1 MKRFDLRSKYQDL
14 LKIPA
19 KSSKNETNE
28 VFHLIEN
35 KGSENSNIKDISLNT
50 ISSVFE
56 EREKYIII
64 ALTGKV
70 GSGCT
75 VVSDIFGQPFSEINL
90 VCESPNQL
98 GFESDKQRALRIL
111 WRFYNEHFKTF
122 HIIKVRDVITS
133 FLLEDGSWN
142 RIKEYSDSIIN
153 DFMDKIKKAEK
164 YSTHKSCEGK
174 TKEEVLNNLKE
185 YNKQVFYSEKK
196 SNYLQASTKQAT
208 FSNSEISDYIKHVL
222 PLLSECIRNALSE
235 NYTYLFQRFGNEL
248 RFFGTLDPLKRNEK
262 INNSINIYR
271 ATNELKKT
279 EENTGKPSFNTI
291 FTIAERINRIIKY
304 IQRPNDD
311 KVKEPVAVVIDSM
324 KNMYESNYLRDRYS
338 AYYLLAISRNEEI
351 RNKSLLSNQRKKL
364 TQDDIDIIDLN
375 ERPAVASKK
384 MIGFAKSIKDDIDV
398 RFEKLKKYI
407 EDIIS
412 RNYDGLYS
420 FCLSANEMKELE
432 DEIKQLEN
440 DISSKFF
447 DEQGTELKS
456 KYKDNGLN
464 LSLCK
469 YYFSILKDPLRI
481 LLYSNDLYPFYLQ
494 DVETCIQNAD
504 ILLTN
509 NEDDAGPKHDLKMN
523 LIRYVSLM
531 MHPGLIKPTP
541 IERCMQIAYT
551 AKVNSGCISRQVGA
565 VVTDNNYNILSL
577 GWNDVPCGQTP
588 CAYRNLID
596 LSRQN
601 DKPAYSM
608 YEWRK
613 DSPFHNLLDKY
624 DFSNAEIN
632 KNVLKGLP
640 ACFCFKKLN
649 ENVTGEK
656 NPMNARSM
664 HGEEKA
670 LLQCDQQRVK
680 GGYLFT
686 TSSPCEMCAKNA
698 KEHQISKIY
707 YIEPYPGISQSHIC
721 SSGDNRAELILFEG
735 AIGRAYTQLYT
746 PVLPYKDELTIRGF
760 PQNFKK

>member
-1 MKRFDLRSKYQDL
+1 MKGFIFRKKKRVLRNKFSKSNQN
-14 LKIPA
+14 A
-19 KSSKNETNE
+19 FSE
-28 VFHLIEN
+28 VLTQNTKLSREN
-35 KGSENSNIKDISLNT
+35 LDVEKISLNT

-75 VVSDIFGQPFSEINL
+75 VVADIFEQPFSEINL
-90 VCESPNQL
+90 VCESPNQS
-98 GFESDKQRALRIL
+98 GFENDKQRALRIL
-111 WRFYNEHFKTF
+111 WRFYNEHSKTF

-133 FLLEDGSWN
+133 FLLEDNAWD
-142 RIKEYSDSIIN
+142 RIKKYSDDILIE
-153 DFMDKIKKAEK
+153 FIKKRDSSEK
-164 YSTHKSCEGK
+164 CSKHKSCEGK
-174 TKEEVLNNLKE
+174 TKEEVLYNLKE
-185 YNKQVFYSEKK
+185 YNKQVFCTEQKK
-196 SNYLQASTKQAT
+196 ALFQTTMGQTELY
-208 FSNSEISDYIKHVL
+208 NSQICDFIKCVL
-222 PLLSECIRNALSE
+222 PLLSECVRNVLSE
-235 NYTYLFQRFGNEL
+235 DYTQKFQEFGNEL
-248 RFFGTLDPLKRNEK
+248 RFFGTLDPSKRNQK
-262 INNSINIYR
+262 IYNSTNIYR
-271 ATNELKKT
+271 KQGDS
-279 EENTGKPSFNTI
+279 ENINSFEPSINTI
-291 FTIAERINRIIKY
+291 FTIAERINRIIKH
-304 IQRPNDD
+304 IQRPNNN
-311 KVKEPVAVVIDSM
+311 KVKEPIAVVIDSM

-338 AYYLLAISRNEEI
+338 AYYLLAISRDEET

-384 MIGFAKSIKDDIDV
+384 MNGFVKSLISEVPDSYNELKEYLEHIKNNSQSD
-398 RFEKLKKYI
+398 
-407 EDIIS
+407 
-412 RNYDGLYS
+412 LYS
-420 FCLSANEMKELE
+420 FCVNTEIRRKVKSQVEELG
-432 DEIKQLEN
+432 N
-440 DISSKFF
+440 NISLLLF
-447 DEQGTELKS
+447 DEKGTELQS
-456 KYKDNGLN
+456 KYKDKGLTFT
-464 LSLCK
+464 LCK

-481 LLYSNDLYPFYLQ
+481 LLYSNELYPFYLQ

-509 NEDDAGPKHDLKMN
+509 NEEDSGPKHDLKMN

-565 VVTDNNYNILSL
+565 VVTDKDYNILSL

-601 DKPAYSM
+601 DKPAYSL

-624 DFSNAEIN
+624 DFSKAEIN
-632 KNVLKGLP
+632 KNVLRGLP
-640 ACFCFKKLN
+640 ASFCFKKLN

-721 SSGDNRAELILFEG
+721 SSGENRAELILFEG

-746 PVLPYKDELTIRGF
+746 PILPYKDELTIRGF